1 MKFFNHDPL
10 GRPAPLLYIPTNE
23 KVHDSTLQRPHH
35 EQMSYDHLI
44 ILSSSPNSLAATM
57 GGFDDLW
64 DCSSSPDWSSSM
76 MADATRQE
84 HINCVRDA
92 ILYLVEPCNST
103 AYLDAASTRYLP
115 SEQAYR
121 VKTANV
127 ENIHMLHSVSSHH
140 VLRT

>member
-1 MKFFNHDPL
+1 
-10 GRPAPLLYIPTNE
+10 
-23 KVHDSTLQRPHH
+23 
-35 EQMSYDHLI
+35 
-44 ILSSSPNSLAATM
+44 
-57 GGFDDLW
+57 
-64 DCSSSPDWSSSM
+64 M

-84 HINCVRDA
+84 HISCVRDA
-92 ILYLVEPCNST
+92 ILYLVESCNST

-121 VKTANV
+121 AKTANV